1 MNQALGLTHLP
12 GSQQQQNRQICFE
25 ETSIPQA
32 VHPPT
37 SAPSSPLRTQ
47 CRQQSPD
54 SLFDDDETFELSWE
68 SQLMDILPPEELLA
82 SYSNEQNTPGAV
94 INTLESGSNQGA
106 ERHEAQTASGSV
118 GDINPVPD
126 SPAGFHHE
134 SDCRKRPFY
143 NDNIR
148 SVHSVFENYTH
159 PSKKQHVGQTSP
171 QLSLSST
178 TDHHNQPANDSVLPP
193 GFQPPDLPEIP
204 DLWSSL
210 QFPDEFNFDS
220 LTTIRPANHGAT
232 HDSGD
237 FSLSCMPYS
246 SIPSNNQIA
255 EAGPGEDPDAC
266 SSGCDSENSQL
277 VGHPLE
283 TTINAS
289 RSSICS
295 LLTSFSRDSD
305 DTHNTDRRH
314 PSLNSLDNPCSEKE
328 LSANSLI
335 NGTSPIAAAA
345 IEHIP
350 ETTTPQRP
358 EESCKAQDVSESIQF
373 VENYI
378 TKNFRLRKE
387 DILATQHREIFR
399 HVPKPEVY
407 ISPYPKYRGPLGY
420 FPSAPATHARCIEV
434 APDDVAVRLEE
445 YRRNLQKVRSER
457 SKYRT
462 VWAEWKTVDPTT
474 GKSKEQMLKE
484 EPFRLKRA
492 LLAQER
498 KTEEFRK
505 QAEDW
510 RGQYN
515 NLAIA
520 YNGLVQHLHMLQSAQ
535 ILRHPAHLPP
545 GHPTPVPSPQP
556 ELVTVDS
563 SINLPP
569 DPPRAARNTPHP
581 HPITIDLTDDEP
593 TNHNTKDLSS
603 VSFLAE
609 EYSGKHAAEELR
621 TAMCRKEYQWLGK
634 NNRPPRRLLP
644 AIPSLRGEL
653 PQKSTYSTSA
663 APSVT
668 TQGDSATS
676 ASATSS
682 EAMMEGR
689 PHDSNDNI
697 DELARA
703 LEAELERGTS
713 ISC

>member
-1 MNQALGLTHLP
+1 MAVKGIHACYNTCLQVYIFAAV
-12 GSQQQQNRQICFE
+12 QQQNRQICSE

-37 SAPSSPLRTQ
+37 GSPSSPLRTQ
-47 CRQQSPD
+47 CRQQSRD

-68 SQLMDILPPEELLA
+68 SHLMDILPPEELLA

-134 SDCRKRPFY
+134 SDCRKRHFY
-143 NDNIR
+143 DDDIR
-148 SVHSVFENYTH
+148 SVHSAFENYTH

-171 QLSLSST
+171 QLSLSS
-178 TDHHNQPANDSVLPP
+178 
-193 GFQPPDLPEIP
+193 
-204 DLWSSL
+204 
-210 QFPDEFNFDS
+210 
-220 LTTIRPANHGAT
+220 
-232 HDSGD
+232 
-237 FSLSCMPYS
+237 
-246 SIPSNNQIA
+246 
-255 EAGPGEDPDAC
+255 
-266 SSGCDSENSQL
+266 CDSENSQR

-295 LLTSFSRDSD
+295 SLTSFSRDSH

-328 LSANSLI
+328 LSADSLI
-335 NGTSPIAAAA
+335 DGTSPIAAAI
-345 IEHIP
+345 IEHIS

-358 EESCKAQDVSESIQF
+358 EESYQAQDVSESIQF

-387 DILATQHREIFR
+387 DILATQHREVFR

-457 SKYRT
+457 SRYRT

-498 KTEEFRK
+498 KAEEFRK

-520 YNGLVQHLHMLQSAQ
+520 YNGLVQHLHMVQSAQ

-563 SINLPP
+563 SINLPT
-569 DPPRAARNTPHP
+569 DPPRAARNTPHS

-609 EYSGKHAAEELR
+609 EHSSKHAAEELR

-634 NNRPPRRLLP
+634 NNRPQRRLLP
-644 AIPSLRGEL
+644 AIPSLQGEL
-653 PQKSTYSTSA
+653 PQKSTYSTSG

-703 LEAELERGTS
+703 LEEELERGTS
-713 ISC
+713 IPC

>member
-143 NDNIR
+143 NDNI
-148 SVHSVFENYTH
+148 
-159 PSKKQHVGQTSP
+159 
-171 QLSLSST
+171 
-178 TDHHNQPANDSVLPP
+178 
-193 GFQPPDLPEIP
+193 
-204 DLWSSL
+204 
-210 QFPDEFNFDS
+210 
-220 LTTIRPANHGAT
+220 
-232 HDSGD
+232 
-237 FSLSCMPYS
+237 
-246 SIPSNNQIA
+246 
-255 EAGPGEDPDAC
+255 
-266 SSGCDSENSQL
+266 
-277 VGHPLE
+277 
-283 TTINAS
+283 S
-289 RSSICS
+289 RAWGG
-295 LLTSFSRDSD
+295 SR
-305 DTHNTDRRH
+305 RI
-314 PSLNSLDNPCSEKE
+314 LDNPCSEKE